1 MKKYSKQRQLIYNS
15 LKNRTDHPT
24 AEQLYEDLKLE
35 MPRIGIATV
44 YRNLIELCES
54 GEVIKLK
61 SLNGPD
67 RYDGNNKPHIHFECN
82 KCNTLYDIFLNEN
95 DLRNMDNTIN
105 KISSLISA
113 KPEKTFLTITGKCGK
128 CT

>member
-24 AEQLYEDLKLE
+24 VEQLYEDLKLE
-35 MPRIGIATV
+35 MPKLGIATV

-67 RYDGNNKPHIHFECN
+67 RYDGNNIPHIHFECN
-82 KCNTLYDIFLNEN
+82 KCNALCDIFLNEN
-95 DLRNMDNTIN
+95 DLKNMNNNIN
-105 KISSLISA
+105 DMSRLIGA
-113 KPEKTFLTITGKCGK
+113 KPEKYFLIITGECGN

>member
-24 AEQLYEDLKLE
+24 VEQLYEDLKLE
-35 MPRIGIATV
+35 MPKLGIATV

-67 RYDGNNKPHIHFECN
+67 RYDGNNIPHIHFECN
-82 KCNTLYDIFLNEN
+82 KCNALYDIFLNEN
-95 DLRNMDNTIN
+95 DLKNMNNNIN
-105 KISSLISA
+105 DMSRLIGA
-113 KPEKTFLTITGKCGK
+113 KPEKYFLIITGECGN

>member
-24 AEQLYEDLKLE
+24 VEQLYEDLKLE
-35 MPRIGIATV
+35 MPKLGIATV

-67 RYDGNNKPHIHFECN
+67 RYDGNNIPHIHFECN
-82 KCNTLYDIFLNEN
+82 KCNALYDIFLNEN
-95 DLRNMDNTIN
+95 DLKNMNNNIN
-105 KISSLISA
+105 DMSRLIGA
-113 KPEKTFLTITGKCGK
+113 KPEKTFLTIIGKCGN